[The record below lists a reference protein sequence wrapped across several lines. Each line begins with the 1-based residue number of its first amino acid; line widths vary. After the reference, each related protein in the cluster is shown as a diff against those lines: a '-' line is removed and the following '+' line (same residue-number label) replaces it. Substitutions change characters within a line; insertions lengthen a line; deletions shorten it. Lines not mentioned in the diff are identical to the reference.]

1 MPRKAAKELRI
12 WSHCVD
18 GRRMVHNSRVYG
30 MYDPELQE
38 SSLGSDYAWLQ
49 TPLFLQTRSVDTK
62 FRNWQNLEITSP
74 HPVAPLRYYL
84 WQLAVLAM
92 STPLRSTLFEEY
104 TFTPTKVIIIFPF
117 CQTNTLSMGTSV
129 LTTAFIAPAL
139 LDLEI

>member
-1 MPRKAAKELRI
+1 MF
-12 WSHCVD
+12 
-18 GRRMVHNSRVYG
+18 Y
-30 MYDPELQE
+30 
-38 SSLGSDYAWLQ
+38 WLCDFCDFCDFFTGVVLL
-49 TPLFLQTRSVDTK
+49 TPK
-62 FRNWQNLEITSP
+62 WQNLEITSP

-92 STPLRSTLFEEY
+92 STPLRYTLFEEY

-117 CQTNTLSMGTSV
+117 FQTNTLSTGTSV